1 MRRNEGIMIWIIVGA
16 VLGLAYLVAV
26 GIWHRSRR
34 RTEYYVLVQ
43 LSKTPKPVKEVCV
56 RARMLQG
63 EPGWQHERDNVGWW
77 RICREAMLYD
87 ALLRL
92 VEQGIA
98 EIDRDK
104 DGDLAAKLSDTY
116 RNREWEPS

>member
-1 MRRNEGIMIWIIVGA
+1 MIWIIVGA

-63 EPGWQHERDNVGWW
+63 EPGWQYENANGVAW
-77 RICREAMLYD
+77 RRVCREAALYY

-98 EIDRDK
+98 EIDRDE
-104 DGDLAAKLSDTY
+104 DGNLAAKLSDTY